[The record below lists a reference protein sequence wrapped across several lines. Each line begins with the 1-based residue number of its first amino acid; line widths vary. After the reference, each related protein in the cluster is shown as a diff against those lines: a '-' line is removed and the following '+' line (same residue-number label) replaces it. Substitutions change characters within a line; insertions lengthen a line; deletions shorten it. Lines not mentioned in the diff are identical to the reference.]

1 MKRDTVNYFAVG
13 GFVLAGLIALGAL
26 LLVLTGQRG
35 PEDDYVVRYRN
46 VSGIRIG
53 TPVFY
58 EGYRIGQVSAI
69 DPEHE
74 AGGTHYRV
82 TLSVQNDWPI
92 PEDSIA
98 AALATGLLGDVSI
111 AISEGKSAQR
121 LDPGGELKGR
131 EGGDLFVA
139 FNELAVEVQAL
150 TRDSIRPMVD
160 QLAQHGGP
168 MMAELHQMIAKL
180 NKSADGLNT
189 AMSAQNQRE
198 FAEMLRHFNETSANA
213 AQLSSDLL
221 ETRKSLDSALDNLD
235 ATSQNLRE
243 FSREIR
249 ANPNRLLSSQ
259 PPDDE
264 AKKK

>member
-1 MKRDTVNYFAVG
+1 MKRDTINYFAVG
-13 GFVLAGLIALGAL
+13 GFVLAGLIALGVVL
-26 LLVLTGQRG
+26 LALTGQGG

-53 TPVFY
+53 TPVYY
-58 EGYRIGQVSAI
+58 EGYRIGQVNDI
-69 DPEHE
+69 EPEHE
-74 AGGTHYRV
+74 QDGTRYLV
-82 TLSVQNDWPI
+82 TVSVRSGWPI
-92 PEDSIA
+92 PADSVA

-121 LDPGGELKGR
+121 LDPGAEIKGR

-180 NKSADGLNT
+180 NKSADGLNA
-189 AMSAQNQRE
+189 AMSPQNQRE

-213 AQLSSDLL
+213 SQLSADLL

-264 AKKK
+264 AKK